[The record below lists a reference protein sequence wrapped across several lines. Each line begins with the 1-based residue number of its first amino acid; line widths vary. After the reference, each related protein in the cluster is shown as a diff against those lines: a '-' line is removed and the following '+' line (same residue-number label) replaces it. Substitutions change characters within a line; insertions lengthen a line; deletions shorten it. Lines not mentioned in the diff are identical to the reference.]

1 MRKIYAYCMLNGVIY
16 TKKDIHTTAGTFTE
30 STMVTTPDHGHV
42 RKLINAALAG
52 SVYKG
57 EGKHSV
63 FPAKIHSPGQ
73 KITHTDE
80 IYTAFAAYC
89 MISHNLKI
97 RADESSTFS

>member
-1 MRKIYAYCMLNGVIY
+1 MLNGVIY

-57 EGKHSV
+57 EGKH
-63 FPAKIHSPGQ
+63 
-73 KITHTDE
+73 
-80 IYTAFAAYC
+80 
-89 MISHNLKI
+89 LKNI
-97 RADESSTFS
+97 LSFLLKYVHLVRR